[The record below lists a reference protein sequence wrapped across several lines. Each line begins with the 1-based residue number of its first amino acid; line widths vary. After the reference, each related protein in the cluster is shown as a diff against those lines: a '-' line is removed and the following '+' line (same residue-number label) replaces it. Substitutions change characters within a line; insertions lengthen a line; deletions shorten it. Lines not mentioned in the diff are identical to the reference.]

1 MRLTAQGKLLLF
13 LCGVLYLA
21 SLTSQSGLLLLPIG
35 LLLGCLAVNFF
46 LARRA
51 LRQLELEV
59 PPEVHTAEGEPISD
73 PWKIH
78 NRAASR
84 AGFVSAESSAGVL
97 FRQASLGPRSSA
109 TVLPTVVGARRGVYP
124 HQEIRLASTFPFG
137 LVKALRKVQLPGEL
151 VVHPALYEVTPPK
164 AAGLDPVVGGK
175 HSGHRKTGSGS
186 DFAGVRPMLA
196 GDPLKNIHWKAS
208 SKGQGLMVKM
218 FQEELSGR
226 VAFILDHGHS
236 GDSKTLDDCLRAA
249 GSLMFAALDEGHHVE
264 WIDVVD
270 PAPVLFPP
278 FSDGHEMLDR
288 LARIELQAD
297 CLTEPRVRAAVGN
310 IFRKSGICFVL
321 TGLTPAVENAVREL
335 VAQHRI
341 VTVYLPATIKV
352 GAGAL
357 GCEVRHYRENEIIV
371 TQ

>member
-1 MRLTAQGKLLLF
+1 MRLTDQGKLLVF

-35 LLLGCLAVNFF
+35 LLLGCLGVNFF
-46 LARRA
+46 MARRA

-59 PPEVHTAEGEPISD
+59 PSEVHTAEGEPVSD

-78 NRAASR
+78 NRGASR

-97 FRQASLGPRSSA
+97 FRHASLGPRSSA
-109 TVLPTVVGARRGVYP
+109 TVLPTLVGARRGVYP

-137 LVKALRKVQLPGEL
+137 LVKAFRKVQLTGEL
-151 VVHPALYEVTPPK
+151 VVHPALYDVAAPK

-175 HSGHRKTGSGS
+175 HSGNRKTASGAE
-186 DFAGVRPMLA
+186 FAGVRPLQG

-208 SKGQGLMVKM
+208 SKGQGLMVKT

-226 VAFILDHGHS
+226 VAFILDHGHT
-236 GDSKTLDDCLRAA
+236 GDAKSLDDCLRAA

-278 FSDGHEMLDR
+278 FSDGQELLDR
-288 LARIELQAD
+288 LARIEVKAD
-297 CLTEPRVRAAVGN
+297 CLSEPLVRAAVGN
-310 IFRKSGICFVL
+310 IFRRSGVCFVL
-321 TGLTPAVENAVREL
+321 TSLTPAVENVVHEL
-335 VAQHRI
+335 VAQHRV
-341 VTVYLPATIKV
+341 VTVYLPAHLKLETS
-352 GAGAL
+352 AL
-357 GCEVRHYRENEIIV
+357 GCEVRRYRETEVVGI
-371 TQ
+371 